1 MRKGRFEKLVL
12 KGVLWVGIILLI
24 VFVVFIF
31 GATWEVWH
39 KQQKALSE
47 KENAEEKYAEVVER
61 HTMLEGE
68 LNRLN
73 SDRGLEEEFRKRFPV
88 AREGE
93 EGFVLVDAPE
103 AIAASE
109 EGQPP
114 SFWDVVRGWFK

>member
-73 SDRGLEEEFRKRFPV
+73 SDRGLEEEFPV

-93 EGFVLVDAPE
+93 EVFVLVDAPE

-109 EGQPP
+109 EVQPP